1 MPRVV
6 RRGGGELTGPAGSG
20 READV
25 EEGRPVVVAV
35 DAMGGDEAPAAPVAG
50 ALRAAREG
58 LARVILVGPR
68 AALEGELARCGDPAG
83 AGGVELVEASQ
94 VIGPEEKPVKAI
106 QRKRDSSLAVGLR
119 LVKEGRAR
127 ALVSAGNTGA
137 LAAGGLFI
145 LGRLPGVRRPA
156 IGGIFPTVDAV
167 GCLLLDMGAHMDAEP
182 GDLLQ
187 YAVMGS
193 LYAEKVLGIP
203 RPRVGLLNVG
213 TEEGKGNELT
223 RRAFPLLAGSG
234 LNFVGNVEG
243 RDIFF
248 RRADVIVCDGFV
260 GNVLLKTL
268 EGLGLGMSGLLRR
281 ELTAGPRERAGA
293 WLAGPALRRFARAV
307 DYRSYGGAPVLGVA
321 GACVKCHGSSDATA
335 IRNGVELAARLV
347 GAGVL
352 EAIAE
357 RLGGARRE
365 PGGGEEGSGGGDES
379 LAAADGRP
387 VVAEEGQRAGTGG

>member
-1 MPRVV
+1 MATGRQPE
-6 RRGGGELTGPAGSG
+6 GGGRTGSAVQGEAGAEPG
-20 READV
+20 
-25 EEGRPVVVAV
+25 GPVVVAV
-35 DAMGGDEAPAAPVAG
+35 DAMGGDAAPAAPVAG
-50 ALRAAREG
+50 AVRAAREG

-68 AALEGELARCGDPAG
+68 TVLERELARQGGPA
-83 AGGVELVEASQ
+83 AGVELAEASQ
-94 VIGPEEKPVKAI
+94 VIGPEEKPVQAI

-167 GCLLLDMGAHMDAEP
+167 GCLMLDMGAHMDAAP

-193 LYAEKVLGIP
+193 LYAEKVLGVP

-223 RRAFPLLAGSG
+223 RRAYPLLAESG

-243 RDIFF
+243 RDLFF
-248 RRADVIVCDGFV
+248 RRADVLVCDGFV

-268 EGLGLGMSGLLRR
+268 EGLGLGMFGLLRR
-281 ELTAGPRERAGA
+281 ELAAGPRERVGA
-293 WLAGPALRRFARAV
+293 WLAGQALRRFARAV
-307 DYRSYGGAPVLGVA
+307 DYRSYGGAPILGVN
-321 GACVKCHGSSDATA
+321 GACVKCHGSSDAVA
-335 IRNGVELAARLV
+335 IRNGVEVAVRLV
-347 GAGVL
+347 RAGVL
-352 EAIAE
+352 AAIAE
-357 RLGGARRE
+357 RLGGGREAGGRGGGAVGGDETAAGEAAARAA
-365 PGGGEEGSGGGDES
+365 GAAGGEE
-379 LAAADGRP
+379 A
-387 VVAEEGQRAGTGG
+387 QRAGTCG